1 MSSIPQLQQSP
12 GFHSCLP
19 CHRSWMSPVVRHRLP
34 TSLAQSQG
42 LSVPHSQMLN
52 RLAIGARIK
61 IVAGGVTQTDE
72 IHSGGSNLSQ
82 NVLRVHFGLGSA
94 TKVESVEIRWPSGA
108 TETLKNLAANKF
120 YSVLEGKGSVPP
132 EQIRPTSKAAP

>member
-1 MSSIPQLQQSP
+1 
-12 GFHSCLP
+12 
-19 CHRSWMSPVVRHRLP
+19 MSPVVRHRLP

-72 IHSGGSNLSQ
+72 IHSGGSYLSQ

-132 EQIRPTSKAAP
+132 EQIRPTSKDAP